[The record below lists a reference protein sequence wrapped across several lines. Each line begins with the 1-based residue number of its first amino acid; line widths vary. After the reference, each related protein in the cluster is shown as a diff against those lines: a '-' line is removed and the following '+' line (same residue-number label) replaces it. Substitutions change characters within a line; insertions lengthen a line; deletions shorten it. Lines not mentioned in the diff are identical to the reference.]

1 VVCHLSLSR
10 PTDKVFNISGQCVA
24 ILMVGRQQQGS
35 YRVVW
40 QASEQ
45 ASGLDLC
52 RLQTNDFIQTRKI
65 MLVH

>member
-1 VVCHLSLSR
+1 
-10 PTDKVFNISGQCVA
+10 VFNISGQCVA